1 LNVKPVNIL
10 SGTGRVEDDV
20 ALMNQ
25 AIEQLVKTKPEQYLW
40 NYKRFK
46 GIIRY

>member
-10 SGTGRVEDDV
+10 SSTGMVDDDV

-25 AIEQLVKTKPEQYLW
+25 AIEQLVKTEFRSYL
-40 NYKRFK
+40 YFQPIKSTS
-46 GIIRY
+46 